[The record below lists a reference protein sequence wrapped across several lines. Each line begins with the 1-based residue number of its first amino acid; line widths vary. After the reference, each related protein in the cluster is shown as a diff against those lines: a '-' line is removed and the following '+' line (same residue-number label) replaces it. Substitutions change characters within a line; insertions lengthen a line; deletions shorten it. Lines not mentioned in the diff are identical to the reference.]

1 MSFDEKRV
9 VVLGATG
16 VVGSG
21 VVRKY
26 LDAGATVV
34 GVSRSEENL
43 EQLRKTV
50 GIRAGEA
57 FLPVVGDFHTEDA
70 ASATREAVVTALAG
84 APVDHVVSSLGF
96 VQFAGPPTEAP
107 IEAVQ
112 SALENGLYIN
122 VRAAK
127 AFVPMLKGREDT
139 SYTLVSG
146 GLAHFPPP
154 DPALWLGTLKNA
166 AINAFTYGLAS
177 ETAKDPLR
185 VNTIC
190 IHFGVAPVGGDK
202 NQFGMPSERDTLGL
216 APAFLGVA
224 KSRRKGQVVCLT
236 SWADADAVAAG

>member
-16 VVGSG
+16 AVGSG
-21 VVRKY
+21 VVRRY

-34 GVSRSEENL
+34 GVSRSEANL
-43 EQLRKTV
+43 EALKKTV
-50 GIRAGEA
+50 GIRAGEP
-57 FLPVVGDFHTEDA
+57 FLPVVGDFHSEDA
-70 ASATREAVVTALAG
+70 ASVTREAVITALGG
-84 APVDHVVSSLGF
+84 APIDHVVSPLGF
-96 VQFAGPPTEAP
+96 VQLADPPTAAP
-107 IEAVQ
+107 LEAVE

-122 VRAAK
+122 IRAAK
-127 AFVPMLKGREDT
+127 AFVPRMKGHEGS

-154 DPALWLGTLKNA
+154 NPALWLGTLKNA

-190 IHFGVAPVGGDK
+190 IHFGVAAVGGDQ

-224 KSRRKGQVVCLT
+224 KSRRKGQVICLG